1 MMCVGCTAH
10 MPGGQLEPHME
21 PSPSNT
27 TLGVLFVLWR
37 AAWFVVRLG
46 FLPPRRSGCKSHLP
60 VVSCVTLG
68 KLLNL
73 SGLSFF
79 P

>member
-27 TLGVLFVLWR
+27 TLGVLFVLWG

-46 FLPPRRSGCKSHLP
+46 FLPLEGLDANLISRLLP
-60 VVSCVTLG
+60 V
-68 KLLNL
+68 
-73 SGLSFF
+73 
-79 P
+79 